1 MIQPN
6 APHGIRPAKPLTP
19 EDLRG
24 DLIKSD
30 HPLFGIIWI
39 NPERLSGAPC
49 FSGTRVPVKALF
61 DCLEGGG
68 SLEDFLDG
76 FAPVTRDQAIA
87 VLEISQRKLLEETL
101 AS

>member
-1 MIQPN
+1 MIQPGASN
-6 APHGIRPAKPLTP
+6 KVRPAKPLTP

-24 DLIKSD
+24 DLIKAD

-39 NPERLSGAPC
+39 NPERLGGAPC

-68 SLEDFLDG
+68 SLEDFLEG

-87 VLEISQRKLLEETL
+87 VLEISQQKLFEETH